1 MGCLT
6 RMKPAKSGG
15 VQRVRPLL
23 LALLGLS
30 VCSCVYLRDRGM
42 DFLDQWRVGVG
53 AGTTIGI
60 RYKSLGLIDT
70 GLMVGVKPNASA
82 LGWVYGA
89 PFFFNLNDGRMMADQ
104 AELIKTTSIVGLDY
118 GTGAYRS
125 ATTSFFLLPAVFT
138 WADSTPLDY
147 EWQVPETG
155 EDFRD
160 RQWLWS
166 KENRNQN
173 RYAQIHAFDIE
184 AGIGLGVYLD
194 LGWSPGEALDFLLGI
209 LTIDLAKDDGRLGV
223 KKQ

>member
-1 MGCLT
+1 MFDG
-6 RMKPAKSGG
+6 MKPAKSGG

-89 PFFFNLNDGRMMADQ
+89 PFFFNPDYD
-104 AELIKTTSIVGLDY
+104 LDY
-118 GTGAYRS
+118 APVAGVIGEDNPALYRS
-125 ATTSFFLLPAVFT
+125 INWGEFRAGRAAGDY
-138 WADSTPLDY
+138 ADYGEEIQISHYRLD
-147 EWQVPETG
+147 
-155 EDFRD
+155 
-160 RQWLWS
+160 
-166 KENRNQN
+166 
-173 RYAQIHAFDIE
+173 
-184 AGIGLGVYLD
+184 
-194 LGWSPGEALDFLLGI
+194 
-209 LTIDLAKDDGRLGV
+209 
-223 KKQ
+223 

>member
-1 MGCLT
+1 MART
-6 RMKPAKSGG
+6 ASAAARAA
-15 VQRVRPLL
+15 V
-23 LALLGLS
+23 LLGLLA

-53 AGTTIGI
+53 AGSVIGV
-60 RYKSLGLIDT
+60 RYKALGLIDT
-70 GLMVGVKPNASA
+70 GLMVGIKPNASA

-89 PFFFNLNDGRMMADQ
+89 PFYFNKTDPRFMADQ
-104 AELIKTTSIVGLDY
+104 AELIKTTSIVGLNY

-155 EDFRD
+155 EDFKD
-160 RQWLWS
+160 RTWLWS
-166 KENRNQN
+166 GHNLREN

-194 LGWSPGEALDFLLGI
+194 AGWSPGEALDFLLGI

-223 KKQ
+223 KKP